1 MGLPKLVDDALA
13 LPFDEREELAT
24 LLLDSLEPPAGA
36 LSLDDGE
43 EFDRRAAAA
52 FAGDDPGVPWDELR
66 RKLEG
71 RVMTAPRGL
80 VRRLPRAR

>member
-13 LPFDEREELAT
+13 LPSDEREELAM
-24 LLLDSLEPPAGA
+24 LLLDSLEPPAG

-43 EFDRRAAAA
+43 DFDRRTAAA

-66 RKLEG
+66 RSLEG